1 MSNDPICALHPPT
14 ARVGSCVADIPGVMV
29 AEMESPDA
37 DMSIEPESLTC
48 GLAYTHACVVGSD
61 GNIGGDANNGGDGIA
76 CNINK
81 YD

>member
-1 MSNDPICALHPPT
+1 
-14 ARVGSCVADIPGVMV
+14 MV

-61 GNIGGDANNGGDGIA
+61 GNIGGDGNNGGDGIA